1 MATAP
6 MTFTEHPRLL
16 ARVAGACYLTV
27 TAFALFGY
35 MQVRGQLIDT
45 GDMARTAYN
54 IVANEQLFRIG
65 FTAAVIVTIC
75 NLPLGFIL
83 YEWCKEVNP
92 RLALLAL
99 VFIIAAAT
107 LEAVNSYNYLA
118 PLITFTLPEYLNAFD
133 AVQRQA
139 LARAPIRFWAYGFS
153 VSLMFFGVFC
163 ALTGT
168 LILKSKFLPRLLGV
182 LMVLAGIAY
191 WIDSL
196 RLFLQW
202 PNIPYILRVP
212 LIAENSLALWLLVFG
227 VNEAKWRAQAGQ
239 GEVNNI

>member
-16 ARVAGACYLTV
+16 ARVAGAFYLII
-27 TAFALFGY
+27 TAFALFAY
-35 MQVRGQLIDT
+35 MHVRGQLIDT
-45 GDMARTAYN
+45 GDMARTADK

-83 YEWCKEVNP
+83 YELFKVVNP

-99 VFIIAAAT
+99 VFIIASAT

-133 AVQRQA
+133 AEQRQA

-163 ALTGT
+163 ALIGT
-168 LILKSKFLPRLLGV
+168 LILKSKFLPWLLGC
-182 LMVLAGIAY
+182 
-191 WIDSL
+191 
-196 RLFLQW
+196 
-202 PNIPYILRVP
+202 
-212 LIAENSLALWLLVFG
+212 
-227 VNEAKWRAQAGQ
+227 
-239 GEVNNI
+239 

>member
-1 MATAP
+1 
-6 MTFTEHPRLL
+6 MTLTQHPRLL
-16 ARVAGACYLTV
+16 ARVAGAFYLII
-27 TAFALFGY
+27 TAFALFAY
-35 MQVRGQLIDT
+35 MHVRGQLIDT
-45 GDMARTAYN
+45 GDMARTADN

-65 FTAAVIVTIC
+65 FTAAVIVTMC

-83 YEWCKEVNP
+83 YELFKVVNP

-99 VFIIAAAT
+99 VFIIASAT

-133 AVQRQA
+133 AEQRQA
-139 LARAPIRFWAYGFS
+139 LARVDQVWAYGFS

-168 LILKSKFLPRLLGV
+168 LILKSKFLPWFLGM
-182 LMVLAGIAY
+182 LMALAGMAY

-202 PNIPYILRVP
+202 PEIPYILRVP
-212 LIAENSLALWLLVFG
+212 LIAEILLAHHDANG
-227 VNEAKWRAQAGQ
+227 I
-239 GEVNNI
+239 GEGSTP

>member
-16 ARVAGACYLTV
+16 ARVAGAFYLII
-27 TAFALFGY
+27 TAFALFAY
-35 MQVRGQLIDT
+35 MHVRGQLIDT
-45 GDMARTAYN
+45 GDMARTANN
-54 IVANEQLFRIG
+54 IVANEQLVRIG

-83 YEWCKEVNP
+83 YELFKVVNP

-99 VFIIAAAT
+99 VFIIASAT

-133 AVQRQA
+133 AAQRQA

-153 VSLMFFGVFC
+153 VSLMNIGDLRPLEEKPEAVDPIGHSGKHHQQ
-163 ALTGT
+163 AEKPGQE
-168 LILKSKFLPRLLGV
+168 
-182 LMVLAGIAY
+182 
-191 WIDSL
+191 L
-196 RLFLQW
+196 RLESERS
-202 PNIPYILRVP
+202 N
-212 LIAENSLALWLLVFG
+212 
-227 VNEAKWRAQAGQ
+227 
-239 GEVNNI
+239 

>member
-6 MTFTEHPRLL
+6 VTFTEHPRLL
-16 ARVAGACYLTV
+16 ARVAGAFYLII
-27 TAFALFGY
+27 TAFALFAY
-35 MQVRGQLIDT
+35 MHVRGQLIDT
-45 GDMARTAYN
+45 GNMARTADN

-75 NLPLGFIL
+75 NLPLGFLL
-83 YEWCKEVNP
+83 YELFKVVNP

-99 VFIIAAAT
+99 VFIIVSAT

-118 PLITFTLPEYLNAFD
+118 PLITFTLPEYLKAFD
-133 AVQRQA
+133 AEQRQA

-163 ALTGT
+163 ALIGT
-168 LILKSKFLPRLLGV
+168 LILKSKFLPWFLGV
-182 LMVLAGIAY
+182 LMVLAGTAY

-202 PNIPYILRVP
+202 PEIPYILRVP
-212 LIAENSLALWLLVFG
+212 LIAENSLALWLLIFG
-227 VNEAKWRAQAGQ
+227 VNEAKWRAQA
-239 GEVNNI
+239 EATLSDI

>member
-1 MATAP
+1 MERCFLP
-6 MTFTEHPRLL
+6 FPLRKFS
-16 ARVAGACYLTV
+16 ARHSLSA
-27 TAFALFGY
+27 
-35 MQVRGQLIDT
+35 
-45 GDMARTAYN
+45 
-54 IVANEQLFRIG
+54 
-65 FTAAVIVTIC
+65 
-75 NLPLGFIL
+75 
-83 YEWCKEVNP
+83 

-99 VFIIAAAT
+99 VFIVASAT

-133 AVQRQA
+133 APQRQA

-163 ALTGT
+163 ALIGT
-168 LILKSKFLPRLLGV
+168 LILKSKFLPWLLGL
-182 LMVLAGIAY
+182 LMVLAGMAY

-202 PNIPYILRVP
+202 PEIPYILRVP

-227 VNEAKWRAQAGQ
+227 VNEAKWRVQAGQ
-239 GEVNNI
+239 GNTK